1 MRDLTLQIRRALPLE
16 LISISVEI
24 FFGSHI
30 LSNSQTRTVASPTT
44 SRADAPSSLTTNRY
58 LKKTGYRCQTIDS
71 LTQLSCYPLILHTLL
86 RVRFANSFLGVFFVL
101 AIDRLPTIILK
112 RAPAPRLFQRI

>member
-1 MRDLTLQIRRALPLE
+1 M
-16 LISISVEI
+16 
-24 FFGSHI
+24 
-30 LSNSQTRTVASPTT
+30 
-44 SRADAPSSLTTNRY
+44 ADAPSSLTTYRY
-58 LKKTGYRCQTIDS
+58 LNKTGYRCQTIDS

-112 RAPAPRLFQRI
+112 KAPAPRLFQRI